1 MHRCTS
7 AAETESIIDRY
18 TPRETSI
25 ELPESRLREDGY
37 FMIEGIVGL
46 PDKYRKYKIITQ
58 SYFFNISKTNFNS
71 LSFSLIKK

>member
-1 MHRCTS
+1 MHRYTS

-37 FMIEGIVGL
+37 FMIEDTVGL
-46 PDKYRKYKIITQ
+46 PEIPEI
-58 SYFFNISKTNFNS
+58 
-71 LSFSLIKK
+71 

>member
-1 MHRCTS
+1 MHRYTS

-37 FMIEGIVGL
+37 FMIENTVRL
-46 PDKYRKYKIITQ
+46 PDKYRKYKIIIQ
-58 SYFFNISKTNFNS
+58 SCFISNIF
-71 LSFSLIKK
+71 